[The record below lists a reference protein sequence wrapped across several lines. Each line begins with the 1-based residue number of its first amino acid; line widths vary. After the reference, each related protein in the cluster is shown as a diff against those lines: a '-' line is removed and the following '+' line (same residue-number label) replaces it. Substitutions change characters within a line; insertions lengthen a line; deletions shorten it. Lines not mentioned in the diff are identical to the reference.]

1 MPTPSP
7 WRWPRRL
14 LLLALAALLVA
25 AGLALQTGPS
35 LPEPTPSANQGG
47 GPWAHA
53 QRWLQ
58 QIQAQRQRPGARAGL
73 WLAEGD
79 LNALIA
85 PTLESTRPGARAHLD
100 LETDFAQLR
109 LNWPTV
115 GGTLWLN
122 LDLRFDMAEQRP
134 GLWPRLVTARLGRL
148 PLPPAWV
155 DGALQR
161 SLDARWGPAWRELPA
176 TVTGWQALPGR
187 LRVNWAQD
195 RANWRQLAGT
205 AGRLLPAPE
214 RAALAAHHEAWQAV
228 LAQGPTPAPSPAAAD
243 RSWPVHLALQTLA
256 RPALLRVQAGTADAE
271 PELRTLLLTLALHA
285 AGRSPA
291 PLLGLD
297 RPTPGALRLVMAERD
312 DMAQHFLI
320 SAWLAWQG
328 SEQLARAL
336 GLGKELADARG
347 GSGFS
352 FNDLAADEAGS
363 TLGRR
368 AAANP
373 MGLLAALAT
382 GVPEAGLFPRVDDL
396 PEFLSEP
403 EFRRRF
409 GGVGAPAYEAERRKI
424 RERIAAL
431 PLYQGWP

>member
-14 LLLALAALLVA
+14 LALALVALLVA
-25 AGLALQTGPS
+25 GALAVQTAPS
-35 LPEPTPSANQGG
+35 LPAPESSLGNTS

-58 QIQAQRQRPGARAGL
+58 QLQAERQRPGARPSL
-73 WLAEGD
+73 WLAEAD
-79 LNALIA
+79 LNALVA
-85 PTLESTRPGARAHLD
+85 PALASARPGARAQLD
-100 LETDFAQLR
+100 LEADFAQLR
-109 LNWPTV
+109 TNWPSA
-115 GGTLWLN
+115 GGALWLN

-134 GLWPRLVTARLGRL
+134 GLWPRLVSARLGRL
-148 PLPPAWV
+148 PLPPSWV
-155 DGALQR
+155 DAAAQR
-161 SLDARWGPAWRELPA
+161 ALDAKLGPAWRELPA
-176 TVTGWQALPGR
+176 AVTGWQALPGR

-214 RAALAAHHEAWQAV
+214 REALAAHHAAWQAV
-228 LAQGPTPAPSPAAAD
+228 LAQPAPAD
-243 RSWPVHLALQTLA
+243 RTWAVPQSLQALA
-256 RPALLRVQAGTADAE
+256 RPALARVQEGRTQAE
-271 PELRTLLLTLALHA
+271 PELRALLLTLALHA
-285 AGRSPA
+285 VGRSPA
-291 PLLGLD
+291 PLLD
-297 RPTPGALRLVMAERD
+297 QASPNPPPLRLVMAERD
-312 DMAQHFLI
+312 DMAQHFLL

-328 SEQLARAL
+328 NEQFAQAL

-373 MGLLAALAT
+373 AVMLAALAT

-409 GGVGAPAYEAERRKI
+409 GGVGAPAFDAERRKI